1 MDKQEVKEI
10 IEMTVKELK
19 NQHMLKE
26 TSDAIYIDVSERLTK
41 YYRSGESD
49 PLIKAALEEFKDDM
63 YIDILYLY
71 YRDNMTIERIAEEL
85 TVDISTVTR
94 NKKRLCLSL
103 YNLLEY

>member
-1 MDKQEVKEI
+1 MDKQEIKEI

-26 TSDAIYIDVSERLTK
+26 TVDAIYIDVSERLTK
-41 YYRSGESD
+41 YFRSGETD
-49 PLIKAALEEFKDDM
+49 MKIKLMLEELKDDL
-63 YIDILYLY
+63 YIDILYFY

-85 TVDISTVTR
+85 EVDVSTVTR

-103 YNLLEY
+103 YNLLE